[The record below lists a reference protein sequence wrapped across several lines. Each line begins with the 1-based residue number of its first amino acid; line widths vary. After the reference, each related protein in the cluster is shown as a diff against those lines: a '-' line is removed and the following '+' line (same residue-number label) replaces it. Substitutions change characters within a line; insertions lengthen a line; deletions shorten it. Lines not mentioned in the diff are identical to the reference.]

1 MYRVHTV
8 FTRRNGIRHIR
19 NLYGI
24 PYEKCGISKTSQPHR
39 VSKVFLC
46 GKLREQGRMDDAVLS
61 MPHRHGKVANADEE
75 AGASACMNNA
85 V

>member
-8 FTRRNGIRHIR
+8 LTRRNGIHHIR

-24 PYEKCGISKTSQPHR
+24 PYEKCRISKTSQPHR
-39 VSKVFLC
+39 VSKVVCEELC
-46 GKLREQGRMDDAVLS
+46 EQGRMDDAVWS
-61 MPHRHGKVANADEE
+61 MPHGHGKVANADEE